1 MNEKKLKEIA
11 EKIFEAEKILQS
23 NVSEE
28 EKTRAKETILLM
40 SKKITSLEDIMILDE
55 IIQKKFRKKLTLK

>member
-28 EKTRAKETILLM
+28 EKTRAKEIILLM